1 MTDGA
6 LLFARA
12 KVTTFD
18 NAVGR
23 ACIKAAKTAKLNYG
37 QANGFTS
44 HSLRHTFIT
53 DLMIQTGGDAGTV
66 MAYSGH
72 RSLESFSNYLH
83 PSEKGCKLAIQA
95 LENVA
100 LFLRCYEGREGQEGV
115 QGQAT
120 ETANPLQN
128 QEIAV

>member
-1 MTDGA
+1 
-6 LLFARA
+6 
-12 KVTTFD
+12 
-18 NAVGR
+18 
-23 ACIKAAKTAKLNYG
+23 
-37 QANGFTS
+37 
-44 HSLRHTFIT
+44 
-53 DLMIQTGGDAGTV
+53 MIQTGGDAGTV

-83 PSEKGCKLAIQA
+83 PSENGCKLVIQA

-120 ETANPLQN
+120 EVSNSLQN